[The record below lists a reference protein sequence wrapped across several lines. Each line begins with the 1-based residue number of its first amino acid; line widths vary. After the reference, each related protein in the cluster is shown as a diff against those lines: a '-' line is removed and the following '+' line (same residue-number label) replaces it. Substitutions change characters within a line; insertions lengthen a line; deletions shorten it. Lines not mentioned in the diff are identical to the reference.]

1 MSYHR
6 DLVRLAEKLGLR
18 IATTK
23 TIVTA
28 LIIPK
33 EVDVLFLLSVPASLK
48 SMLLQTARLLIY
60 TPPDEHFGIVP
71 LEAMLNGVPVLAAN
85 SGGPLE
91 SIVEGQ
97 TGWLR
102 DVEQLDQWS
111 EVMSWALD
119 DGHEEELRAMS
130 MNGPKRVKEE
140 FSQEKMAERLEREM
154 DRIRKLPRR
163 AVVGYRESLM
173 MGVGVGIVGL
183 ILAWAVSEMTEN
195 GLFRTAWGGIE
206 KIDAVC
212 I

>member
-18 IATTK
+18 TATTK

-28 LIIPK
+28 LIVPK

-91 SIVEGQ
+91 SVVEGQ

-102 DVEQLDQWS
+102 DVKQLDQWS
-111 EVMSWALD
+111 EVMGWALD
-119 DGHEEELRAMS
+119 GGHEDELRAMS
-130 MNGPKRVKEE
+130 GNGPKRVKEE
-140 FSQEKMAERLEREM
+140 FSQEKMAERLEGEM
-154 DRIRKLPRR
+154 DRIRKLPKR
-163 AVVGYRESLM
+163 AVVGYRESM
-173 MGVGVGIVGL
+173 MIGVGVGVVGL
-183 ILAWAVSEMTEN
+183 ILAWAVSEMAKN
-195 GLFRTAWGGIE
+195 GLFRNAWGLLSR
-206 KIDAVC
+206 
-212 I
+212 